1 MGTLAGLLGRAWRF
15 TRRYGALRLYR
26 KVKERRDRNL
36 AERGYEAWLFG
47 QLPGEEEL
55 KKQREEKI
63 SFSPLISILVPA
75 YETPEVFL
83 RQMIDSVL
91 EQSYGKLELCIAD
104 GSPSDRVRRTVE
116 AYARRD
122 SRVRYRKLSENLG
135 ISGNTN
141 AALAEASGDYVG
153 LLDHDDLLLPGALFE
168 IVQALCRDGRE
179 PADAAYTDE
188 DKLDP
193 ERGRHFQPHF
203 KPDFNPE
210 YLRSNNYICHF
221 FLVKREIALQAGGF
235 REEFDGAQDHD
246 FIFRCTELA
255 RDVVHVPKV
264 LYSWRCHA
272 ASTAANPESKL
283 YAYEAG
289 KRAVAAHLLRTG
301 RHGEL
306 QNTENYCFYRVKYPG
321 SPQFFRK
328 SFEFFDGQTGVNVVY
343 YDKARNNSVIISGE
357 EEYVLFTSIRHAR
370 VNAGFWPALFAC
382 CRRPETGMACARVYG
397 RDRRLSS
404 DIRMAGVRDPFS
416 GGMKGLKEGY
426 SGYFHRALLQQELES
441 PTDCFL
447 VRRELL
453 DGKRSVSVEE
463 LCAHLKE
470 KGYPIYY
477 EPWAVM
483 YESR

>member
-221 FLVKREIALQAGGF
+221 LPGEAGDCPAGRGVPGRVRRGPGSRF
-235 REEFDGAQDHD
+235 HLPLYGAGPEMSSTSR
-246 FIFRCTELA
+246 RCCI
-255 RDVVHVPKV
+255 PG
-264 LYSWRCHA
+264 A
-272 ASTAANPESKL
+272 AMRLPRRPIPESKL

-289 KRAVAAHLLRTG
+289 KRAVAAHLGADR
-301 RHGEL
+301 
-306 QNTENYCFYRVKYPG
+306 
-321 SPQFFRK
+321 
-328 SFEFFDGQTGVNVVY
+328 
-343 YDKARNNSVIISGE
+343 KARRTPGYGKLWFLQGAVSGK
-357 EEYVLFTSIRHAR
+357 SAI
-370 VNAGFWPALFAC
+370 
-382 CRRPETGMACARVYG
+382 
-397 RDRRLSS
+397 
-404 DIRMAGVRDPFS
+404 
-416 GGMKGLKEGY
+416 
-426 SGYFHRALLQQELES
+426 LQKI
-441 PTDCFL
+441 F
-447 VRRELL
+447 
-453 DGKRSVSVEE
+453 
-463 LCAHLKE
+463 
-470 KGYPIYY
+470 
-477 EPWAVM
+477 
-483 YESR
+483 